1 MKIKLTLTLALVG
14 ALLFGSGSAFAAD
27 TKNHSDASTTLNV
40 KLALLNKLG
49 TDSLRIDVD
58 TVGGDVKLHG
68 TVQKR
73 ETSEL
78 AGTVAKAV
86 TGVKSVNN
94 ELKLAAAVNNPSKA
108 DAMTKEAELEL
119 KDTVLE
125 TKVRIALV
133 DKLGSDGFKI
143 STEAASGVITLA
155 FDKDFTA
162 ARRTEASNVVKA
174 VEGVTKVVTVDTKA

>member
-1 MKIKLTLTLALVG
+1 MKTKITLTLALLG
-14 ALLFGSGSAFAAD
+14 ALFLVTGSAFAAD

-58 TVGGDVKLHG
+58 TIGGDVKLHG

-86 TGVKSVNN
+86 AGVKSVNN
-94 ELKLAAAVNNPSKA
+94 ELKLASTENNPSKT
-108 DAMTKEAELEL
+108 DAVTKEAEAEL

-133 DKLGSDGFKI
+133 DKIGGDGFKI

-162 ARRTEASNVVKA
+162 ARRQEAANVVKA
-174 VEGVTKVVTVDTKA
+174 VEGVTKVITVDTKA